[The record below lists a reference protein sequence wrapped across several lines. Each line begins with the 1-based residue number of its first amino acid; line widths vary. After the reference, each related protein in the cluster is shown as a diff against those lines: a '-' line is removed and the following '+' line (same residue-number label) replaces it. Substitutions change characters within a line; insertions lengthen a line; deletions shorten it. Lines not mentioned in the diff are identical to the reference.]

1 MDKGLEA
8 QVVKFLA
15 QNVQYIEDNEVYK
28 LIQKL
33 SNVLNTQVYEQV
45 EYAMR
50 IMYNLDIIPDLKRID
65 FSLIDRSQD
74 FNLPF
79 VYEFY
84 GLGSLIVGLCSS
96 TGSTLNLSAVL
107 PESRFPREMKEILKL
122 ANCLDVK
129 VYQDEVGNY
138 WLPSTGEL
146 LISADAPE
154 CRELTY
160 EEIWRN

>member
-1 MDKGLEA
+1 MNKGLET

-15 QNVQYIEDNEVYK
+15 QNIQYIENDEVYK

-33 SNVLNTQVYEQV
+33 SSVLNTQVYEQV

-50 IMYNLDIIPDLKRID
+50 IMYDLDIIPDLKRID
-65 FSLIDRSQD
+65 LSLIDRSQD

-96 TGSTLNLSAVL
+96 TGSAINLSVL
-107 PESRFPREMKEILKL
+107 PESKFPEEMREILKL
-122 ANCLDVK
+122 ANCLNVK
-129 VYQDEVGNY
+129 IYQDELGNY
-138 WLPSTGEL
+138 WLPSASEP
-146 LISADAPE
+146 LINDPKYK
-154 CRELTY
+154 ELTY

>member
-1 MDKGLEA
+1 MNKGLEI

-15 QNVQYIEDNEVYK
+15 QNIQYIENDEVYK

-50 IMYNLDIIPDLKRID
+50 IMYDLDIIPDLKRID

-96 TGSTLNLSAVL
+96 TGSAINLSAVL
-107 PESRFPREMKEILKL
+107 PESKFPKEMREVLKL
-122 ANCLDVK
+122 SSCLNIK
-129 VYQDEVGNY
+129 IYQDELGNY
-138 WLPSTGEL
+138 WLPSTEEPLEGD
-146 LISADAPE
+146 SKY
-154 CRELTY
+154 RELTC
-160 EEIWRN
+160 EDIWRN

>member
-1 MDKGLEA
+1 MDKGLET

-15 QNVQYIEDNEVYK
+15 QNIQYIENDEVYK

-33 SNVLNTQVYEQV
+33 SNVLNTQMYEQV
-45 EYAMR
+45 EYTMR

-74 FNLPF
+74 FDLPF

-84 GLGSLIVGLCSS
+84 GLGSLIVGLCSLV
-96 TGSTLNLSAVL
+96 GSAVNLSIL
-107 PESRFPREMKEILKL
+107 PESKFPEELREVLKL
-122 ANCLDVK
+122 ISCLNIK
-129 VYQDEVGNY
+129 IYQDESGNY
-138 WLPSTGEL
+138 WLPSIKEPLEGD
-146 LISADAPE
+146 SKY
-154 CRELTY
+154 RELTY

>member
-50 IMYNLDIIPDLKRID
+50 IMYNLDIVPDLKRID

-84 GLGSLIVGLCSS
+84 GLGSLIVGLCNS
-96 TGSTLNLSAVL
+96 TRSAINLSVVL
-107 PESRFPREMKEILKL
+107 PESKFPREMKEILKL
-122 ANCLDVK
+122 ADCLNVK
-129 VYQDEVGNY
+129 IYQDEAGNY
-138 WLPSTGEL
+138 WLPGASEPLTN
-146 LISADAPE
+146 DPKY
-154 CRELTY
+154 RELAY

>member
-1 MDKGLEA
+1 MDKGLET

-15 QNVQYIEDNEVYK
+15 QNIQYIENDEVYK

-50 IMYNLDIIPDLKRID
+50 IMYDLDIIPDLKRID

-96 TGSTLNLSAVL
+96 TGSAIKLSGLL
-107 PESRFPREMKEILKL
+107 PESEFPEEMREILKL
-122 ANCLDVK
+122 ANCLNVK
-129 VYQDEVGNY
+129 IYQDELGNY
-138 WLPSTGEL
+138 WLPSASEP
-146 LISADAPE
+146 LINDLKYK
-154 CRELTY
+154 ELTY

>member
-8 QVVKFLA
+8 QVVKFLT
-15 QNVQYIEDNEVYK
+15 QNIQYIEDGEVYK

-33 SNVLNTQVYEQV
+33 SNVLNTQMYEQV

-50 IMYNLDIIPDLKRID
+50 IMYDLDIIPDLKRID

-96 TGSTLNLSAVL
+96 TGSAINLSMVL
-107 PESRFPREMKEILKL
+107 PESKFPEGMREVLKL
-122 ANCLDVK
+122 SSCLNIK
-129 VYQDEVGNY
+129 IYQDELGSY
-138 WLPSTGEL
+138 WLPSTEEPLEGD
-146 LISADAPE
+146 SKY
-154 CRELTY
+154 RELTY
-160 EEIWRN
+160 EDIWRN